1 MEVRLQPEKEAQLA
15 QIAAQRGLKTDELAQ
30 QVLSR
35 YLEDDP
41 RFIDAVYL
49 GIAAADRGEFVEH
62 DEVGAKI
69 QFFNCS
75 HPS

>member
-35 YLEDDP
+35 YLEDDA
-41 RFIDAVYL
+41 RFIEAVNL
-49 GIAAADRGEFVEH
+49 GVAAADRGEFVEH
-62 DEVGAKI
+62 DKVGAEIRKI
-69 QFFNCS
+69 LR
-75 HPS
+75 P